1 MALNLGGSNR
11 ACGILQHPHSG
22 GKVTLNGTAVRGAVR
37 RAPARS
43 AARSAARRAARRGAA
58 AYPA

>member
-37 RAPARS
+37 RAPRG
-43 AARSAARRAARRGAA
+43 AARRRT
-58 AYPA
+58 PA